1 MNSEA
6 NVCMVFRKTDSV
18 IVSSLG
24 VCGGVVRLMLLTSG
38 LTGVLVKCTCLAS
51 LYPPRV
57 KLPKVSSVVTAAL
70 HFLFTVG
77 GK

>member
-6 NVCMVFRKTDSV
+6 SICMVFCKTDST
-18 IVSSLG
+18 IVSSFDAH
-24 VCGGVVRLMLLTSG
+24 GGVVRLMLLTSG
-38 LTGVLVKCTCLAS
+38 LTGVLAKCTCLAS

-57 KLPKVSSVVTAAL
+57 RSPKMSSVVKAAL